1 MQHRCSPRLRSGRCT
16 LLSPGRSP
24 RRLRS
29 GPDGGKEAG
38 DRTDQAVLGASSEEN
53 RTSWNNRCVF
63 TASDTPAFVYCFNL
77 NKSVRLNLSRISAP
91 APRPGCSCQEELGRG
106 FRGSRGQLC
115 AREVRQPHQVGP
127 GHQDAAETR
136 HPRGRSRGTARWVC
150 KPRRHGAVFPAP
162 SLRSEAKPSGR
173 LSGPEQMGLRFG
185 GCCAGL
191 GSTLLTRSFPRGTG
205 RL

>member
-29 GPDGGKEAG
+29 GPDGGKDAG

-53 RTSWNNRCVF
+53 HTSWNNRCVF

-91 APRPGCSCQEELGRG
+91 APGLGAPAKRSSDEALEGAGASSVPGRSGSPARWAQATKTPPRPDTQGAAATGQHGGSASRG
-106 FRGSRGQLC
+106 GMGPYFQHLLSAVRPSRRAGSR
-115 AREVRQPHQVGP
+115 
-127 GHQDAAETR
+127 
-136 HPRGRSRGTARWVC
+136 
-150 KPRRHGAVFPAP
+150 AP
-162 SLRSEAKPSGR
+162 SRWG
-173 LSGPEQMGLRFG
+173 
-185 GCCAGL
+185 
-191 GSTLLTRSFPRGTG
+191 
-205 RL
+205 